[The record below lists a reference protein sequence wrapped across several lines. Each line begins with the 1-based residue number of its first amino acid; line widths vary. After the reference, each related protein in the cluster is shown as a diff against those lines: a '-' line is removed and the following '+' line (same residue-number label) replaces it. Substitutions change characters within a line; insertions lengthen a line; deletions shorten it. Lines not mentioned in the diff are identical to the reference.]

1 MLKFVRIESKS
12 VFILN
17 FMVIILIN
25 LLIKCTIPHIDK
37 TRVRKLNTKKPQ
49 NTNPLLRKTII
60 ISFYLLFTLIVG
72 CVALAFG
79 MHSAINKDALFHAA
93 MTFKKIVSPQEA
105 LAVQNINEFGQ
116 VTNEFAQLIK
126 DPTKAPTQAPA
137 ITDKTMVAF
146 VFGQSNSA
154 NGEGE
159 RFEAND
165 HNVFN
170 YFDNHYY
177 IASDPLLG
185 ATGTAG
191 SMWTITANKLIE
203 KKMADKVILIAAG
216 VGGTSVK
223 QWRNGGDLNQML
235 ENRLKETQ
243 KNHIN
248 ITHFLWHQGES
259 DNGTYESEYEN
270 GLTEVIS
277 LTQRYYPHAK
287 FFVSQASGH
296 CPDASSDSILNSQ
309 RDITKL
315 ENVFM
320 GPNTDLIDAIDRWDG
335 CHLSGR
341 GVEKASNDWVER
353 IKNPQKSS

>member
-1 MLKFVRIESKS
+1 MNPFK
-12 VFILN
+12 
-17 FMVIILIN
+17 
-25 LLIKCTIPHIDK
+25 K
-37 TRVRKLNTKKPQ
+37 TATFS
-49 NTNPLLRKTII
+49 I
-60 ISFYLLFTLIVG
+60 YLLSIALISVITL
-72 CVALAFG
+72 ATG
-79 MHSAINKDALFHAA
+79 MRSAVNNDDLFRMA
-93 MTFKKIVSPQEA
+93 MYIKQLIAPQEA
-105 LAVQNINEFGQ
+105 QAAQNTNEFGQ
-116 VTNEFAQLIK
+116 ITNEFSQLIK
-126 DPTKAPTQAPA
+126 DPTKSPTNAP
-137 ITDKTMVAF
+137 IVTDKTIVAF

-159 RFEAND
+159 RFQANGET
-165 HNVFN
+165 VFN

-203 KKMADKVILIAAG
+203 KKIADKVILIAAG

-223 QWRNGGDLNQML
+223 QWRNGGDLNKML
-235 ENRLKETQ
+235 EMRLKETQ

-270 GLTEVIS
+270 GLTEVIK
-277 LTQRYYPHAK
+277 LTQHYYPSAK
-287 FFVSQASGH
+287 FFVSQASAH
-296 CPDASSDSILNSQ
+296 CPNTSSDAILRSQ
-309 RDITKL
+309 RDVTKL
-315 ENVFM
+315 ENVFL

-341 GVEKASNDWVER
+341 GVEKASNSWVEF
-353 IKNPQKSS
+353 IQHPQKSS